1 MSLLLPLMMLM
12 QVGPDPHVYPQTP
25 LPAITQHRKDTTP
38 PPPVTA
44 PIAAPVLSDQ
54 MTACLTQ
61 GRRDADA
68 GLVFARDWLARASAP
83 EERAQPDQCLGL
95 ILSDRG
101 DFAGAQA
108 AFADAVAA
116 TPPSAPAKAV
126 PLMAMAGNAALARG
140 DGAAALDWFN
150 RALAVRDFADAPA
163 RGAILADRAQAQVAL
178 GHYGDAAASLADAR
192 RAAPSDPAVW
202 LLSATLARREQDL
215 ASAQGYI
222 QTAAELNPRDPAIG
236 VEAGVIAVLSGH
248 DAAARK
254 SWNSVVAVAP
264 NSAEAQTARGYLA
277 QLGLAP
283 ATVQASVP
291 ATMPLDHPSP
301 PPTSPVGR

>member
-25 LPAITQHRKDTTP
+25 LPAITQRRKDTTP
-38 PPPVTA
+38 PPPLTLPA
-44 PIAAPVLSDQ
+44 PAAQLSDQ

-68 GLVFARDWLARASAP
+68 GLAFARDWLARARAP

-108 AFADAVAA
+108 AFADAVTA
-116 TPPSAPAKAV
+116 TPPSAPAKVV
-126 PLMAMAGNAALARG
+126 PLMAMAGNAALAHG
-140 DGAAALDWFN
+140 DGAVALDWFD
-150 RALAVRDFADAPA
+150 RALAMRDFADAPA
-163 RGAILADRAQAQVAL
+163 RGAIQADRARAQVSL
-178 GHYGDAAASLADAR
+178 GHYADAAASLADAR
-192 RAAPSDPAVW
+192 RAAPSDAGIW
-202 LLSATLARREQDL
+202 LLSATLARREQDME
-215 ASAQGYI
+215 SAQGYI
-222 QTAAELNPRDPAIG
+222 QTAAELSPRDPAIG

-264 NSAEAQTARGYLA
+264 TSAEAQTARGYLQ
-277 QLGLAP
+277 QLGPAP
-283 ATVQASVP
+283 AAVP
-291 ATMPLDHPSP
+291 ASAPLDHPSP
-301 PPTSPVGR
+301 TPTSPVSR